1 MRTAVNTIKPVVLL
15 LVLLSGVCQPAS
27 AQTAAESPGASQID
41 SGTPNS
47 SELQALVFYLQQR
60 NQVSAE
66 AELRRLKS
74 KYPNWVPPTDLN
86 DLSATQPASEID
98 AIYKAIADNEL
109 TLARRLMVQAQSAY
123 PNWTPPHDMTRLLTL
138 AEGQMALDLALD
150 AGNAHEALQIAT
162 SIDGLLQCDR
172 INNAWRIAEIQGS
185 QQADSAA
192 LTTYRAI
199 LNSCNV
205 TTDLFATIEKAD
217 AVTSNEE
224 LAELVSIVVAR
235 FPEEQDTFVTLQ
247 KRLLAGRGAPVGNL
261 ALRSEGGE
269 RLRPRTRPAPAKRTT
284 APAPASGPAASAP
297 VRQTSGGCR
306 PSDASSRSPQ
316 RLMAYGWCVHNLD
329 RPMEALNA
337 FKRAEAQL
345 SGASKRD
352 ARFGMSLA
360 FLKLNMPDDAAR
372 IAANTRFTREQR
384 VNVERQILDQRGN
397 RAYKQGD
404 FGRAIAYWDAYEQIN
419 GHMTRE
425 QLVLRGYAYY
435 NNGNKP
441 RARQIFQKLHDQLAT
456 GETRKALGL
465 FHDD

>member
-1 MRTAVNTIKPVVLL
+1 MRTAVNTIKPAVLL
-15 LVLLSGVCQPAS
+15 LVLLCVAHTPAS
-27 AQTAAESPGASQID
+27 AQPLSEAAGPAQSASGGPD
-41 SGTPNS
+41 SN
-47 SELQALVFYLQQR
+47 ELQALVFYLQQR

-74 KYPNWVPPTDLN
+74 KYPSWVPPTDLN
-86 DLSATQPASEID
+86 DVTVTQPSSEID

-109 TLARRLMVQAQSAY
+109 PLARSLIVQAQSAY

-138 AEGQMALDLALD
+138 AEGQQKLDQALD
-150 AGNAHEALQIAT
+150 AGNANQALQIAT

-172 INNAWRIAEIQGS
+172 INNAWRIAEIQGA
-185 QQADSAA
+185 QNADSAA

-205 TTDLFATIEKAD
+205 TTELFATIEKAD

-224 LAELVSIVVAR
+224 LSGLVAIVIDR
-235 FPEEQDTFVTLQ
+235 FPDETETFANLE

-261 ALRSEGGE
+261 ALRSDHAEK
-269 RLRPRTRPAPAKRTT
+269 LRPKTRPTKRATV
-284 APAPASGPAASAP
+284 AAGASVPAASSPARP
-297 VRQTSGGCR
+297 TSSGCS
-306 PSDASSRSPQ
+306 PSDASARSPQ
-316 RLMAYGWCVHNLD
+316 RLMAYGWCAHNLD

-337 FKRAEAQL
+337 FRSAEAKL
-345 SGASKRD
+345 SGAPKRE

-360 FLKLNMPDDAAR
+360 FLKLNMPDEAAR
-372 IAANTRFTREQR
+372 IAANTRFTRQQR
-384 VNVERQILDQRGN
+384 VNVEKQILDQRGN

-404 FGRAIAYWDAYEQIN
+404 FSKAIAYWDAFEQIN

-441 RARQIFQKLHDQLAT
+441 KARQIFQKLHDQLAT
-456 GETRKALGL
+456 SETRRALGL